1 MSLPITLAVDAYDRT
16 APLADGRVNV
26 EGVELNAIQLPV
38 EEIFFRM
45 ARNAEFDAAE
55 MSLSSYTLTLQR
67 DRRFVAIPVFPSRA
81 FRHNG
86 IYVHAENGVQGVED
100 LPGAVVGV
108 PEYQVTAAVWIRGI
122 LAEHHH
128 VPVDS
133 VSYRTGGL
141 HAPGRPE
148 KLAIEVPGVDIRP
161 IAPGKTLS
169 EMLLAGEIDA
179 LYTPRTP
186 APYLARH
193 PSIRRLWAD
202 PRCEEERYFAQT
214 GIFPIM
220 HTLVIRR
227 EIYERNRLAGAVA
240 VQGLRRGQGA
250 GHRASGGHGRTR
262 FDAPLELC
270 RRGGDRA
277 AHGPRLLAVRTRAKP
292 GRAGDVPALYGR
304 AGIAGGGLDGRRPL
318 RLRNLRKLRH
328 LTPSDGRK
336 LTPSVVMVL
345 RWCCPGRGPGR
356 GS

>member
-1 MSLPITLAVDAYDRT
+1 MSLPITLAVGAYDRT
-16 APLADGRVNV
+16 APLADGRVGV
-26 EGVELNAIQLPV
+26 EGAELNAIHMPV

-86 IYVHAENGVQGVED
+86 IYVHAEGRIRSVED

-122 LAEHHH
+122 LAEHYQ
-128 VPVDS
+128 VPVES

-148 KLAIEVPGVDIRP
+148 KLAIEVPGVDIQAIGPDR
-161 IAPGKTLS
+161 TLA

-186 APYLARH
+186 APYLARD
-193 PSIRRLWAD
+193 PAIRRLWAD
-202 PRCEEERYFAQT
+202 PRQEEERYFART

-220 HTLVIRR
+220 HTVVIRR
-227 EIYERNRLAGAVA
+227 DVYERNRWLAQSLFKAFADAFALTSARLEDTVA
-240 VQGLRRGQGA
+240 LASMLPWSYVEAERTRQLMGHEFWPCGVEGNRLVLETFLRYMTEQGLLTA
-250 GHRASGGHGRTR
+250 DLKVDDLFAPETHAS
-262 FDAPLELC
+262 F
-270 RRGGDRA
+270 
-277 AHGPRLLAVRTRAKP
+277 V
-292 GRAGDVPALYGR
+292 
-304 AGIAGGGLDGRRPL
+304 I
-318 RLRNLRKLRH
+318 
-328 LTPSDGRK
+328 
-336 LTPSVVMVL
+336 
-345 RWCCPGRGPGR
+345 
-356 GS
+356 

>member
-227 EIYERNRLAGAVA
+227 EIYERNRWLAQSLFKAFAEAKALATGRLEDTVA
-240 VQGLRRGQGA
+240 LASMLPWSYVDAEETARLMGHDFWPYGLERNRGVLETFLRYMAEQGLLVA
-250 GHRASGGHGRTR
+250 DLTVDDLFASETYES
-262 FDAPLELC
+262 F
-270 RRGGDRA
+270 
-277 AHGPRLLAVRTRAKP
+277 V
-292 GRAGDVPALYGR
+292 
-304 AGIAGGGLDGRRPL
+304 I
-318 RLRNLRKLRH
+318 
-328 LTPSDGRK
+328 
-336 LTPSVVMVL
+336 
-345 RWCCPGRGPGR
+345 
-356 GS
+356 